1 MFLLYKVFTDF
12 LFITF
17 KQSLFS
23 INASF
28 ISSSVLD
35 FAIDTILP
43 FMIWFQIWA
52 WLSFCTNDSFLL
64 FSYFSSLLLLNT
76 IFLCAHYVNWITCQ
90 WVIESIY
97 GAELTFS
104 IFRHQILVWWVNL
117 KKNSVKDL
125 LKLVSILWIGILM
138 HWLRIL
144 LLLGIRIIYLF
155 LLLQRNFSS

>member
-17 KQSLFS
+17 KQS
-23 INASF
+23 SF
-28 ISSSVLD
+28 LLTQVLSVLQS
-35 FAIDTILP
+35 FCNRHTILP

-52 WLSFCTNDSFLL
+52 WLSFCTNDSFLF

-76 IFLCAHYVNWITCQ
+76 IFLCPHYVNWITCQ

-104 IFRHQILVWWVNL
+104 IFRRQILVWWVNL
-117 KKNSVKDL
+117 KKNSAKDL
-125 LKLVSILWIGILM
+125 SKLVSILWIGILM

-155 LLLQRNFSS
+155 LLLQTIFSS